1 MTSTIGTAVLVHGA
15 WACPADWRWVC
26 ELLER
31 AGVACDAVDLPSHR
45 SGNATR
51 RDDVAAVQAA
61 VARATGPVVAAGWSY
76 GGAVIG
82 DMDLRD
88 TAIEHLLYVASVPE
102 VVIDAASSRKS
113 TASLG
118 ASPLILFP
126 TPDTAV
132 LDDER
137 WLTQGPGVDGFSS
150 EVMEHLWTYRRR
162 PVSLAAWGAPAERE
176 AWRQVSTTVLL
187 GRDDRL
193 VPPARQQF
201 AAQLPVNTRVVDG
214 DHFLLL
220 TRPEVVAKQICALF
234 DEP

>member
-1 MTSTIGTAVLVHGA
+1 MASTIGTAILVHGA

-26 ELLER
+26 ELLEG

-45 SGNATR
+45 SGAATR

-61 VARATGPVVAAGWSY
+61 VGRATGPVVVAGWSY
-76 GGAVIG
+76 GGAVLG
-82 DMDLRD
+82 DMDVND
-88 TAIEHLLYVASVPE
+88 TAVEHLLYVASVPE
-102 VVIDAASSRKS
+102 VVIDAASDREA
-113 TASLG
+113 TAVLS

-137 WLTQGPGVDGFSS
+137 WLTQGPGVDAFSS
-150 EVMEHLWTYRRR
+150 EVMDHFWTHRRR
-162 PVSLAAWGAPAERE
+162 PVSLAAWGAPVERE

-193 VPPARQQF
+193 VPPARQKL
-201 AAQLPVNTRVVDG
+201 ATQLPVNTRVVEG
-214 DHFLLL
+214 DHYLLL
-220 TRPEVVAKQICALF
+220 TRPDVVAGQICALF
-234 DEP
+234 NEP